1 MNENVRALKD
11 ALENLIHKRAYQE
24 GFFVKYSENFE
35 LKSTFMHLTWQRV
48 EFKIRMRYTI
58 KKNHT
63 HTHTHRLRALF
74 AIDDVNR

>member
-35 LKSTFMHLTWQRV
+35 LKSTFMLLTWQRV
-48 EFKIRMRYTI
+48 EFKIRMR
-58 KKNHT
+58 
-63 HTHTHRLRALF
+63 
-74 AIDDVNR
+74 